1 MSPTSKNAQE
11 SPVHDCLIVKATNKY
26 VAVDALQEAMA
37 ARLGFAA
44 ALDVSWIGDGGVLCS
59 EIILDERHQPTGWK
73 AETTPEF
80 EVITGNDDDDDF
92 EVIEDI

>member
-1 MSPTSKNAQE
+1 MSPTSKNVQE
-11 SPVHDCLIVKATNKY
+11 CPVHDCLIVKATNKD
-26 VAVDALQEAMA
+26 VAVDALQGAII

-59 EIILDERHQPTGWK
+59 EITLDESHQPTGWK
-73 AETTPEF
+73 AEITPEF
-80 EVITGNDDDDDF
+80 EVITGYDDDDDF